1 MKTRLFDSI
10 IREPRLMA
18 KYYLPFCFAKK
29 VNRMVFKAD
38 GRFPHGGMFDRLKGA
53 ISVYAAAQCVG
64 REFKIS
70 FTQPFDLRD
79 YLEPNEYDW
88 TIEEDVL
95 VKGWP
100 AARPIFMYGEFANP
114 VRLVKKR
121 SCESHF
127 YYGYNS
133 LDWLNERYGKNF
145 EFGALYKQ
153 LFKPTDRLQKYIDM
167 YKAEIGS
174 KYIVAHFRFMNLIG
188 DSTEFKEINPTLP
201 EDKQD
206 ELIAKSLEQLRRLE
220 NSDFDLDS
228 DFDPDTNSNFY
239 SEIEM
244 KENGQSQSRF
254 RIMLCTDSARFVSIV
269 KEQMPDVY
277 VVPGE
282 IKHIGTAE
290 DNSDASTIK
299 MFLDYYLIAEAEK
312 VYNFVSKGMWKS
324 AFPEYAAKI
333 GQKLFERKFY

>member
-1 MKTRLFDSI
+1 MVNINIIFDYVV
-10 IREPRLMA
+10 REPRFIA
-18 KYYLPFCFAKK
+18 KYYTPFRFGKLSS
-29 VNRMVFKAD
+29 RMVFKAD

-53 ISVYAAAQCVG
+53 ISVYAASQCIG

-70 FTQPFDLRD
+70 FTHPFDLRD
-79 YLEPNEYDW
+79 YLEPNGYDW
-88 TIEEDVL
+88 TIDESDLE
-95 VKGWP
+95 KGWP
-100 AARPIFMYGEFANP
+100 AAKPIFMYGEFANP

-133 LDWLNERYGKNF
+133 LDWLNKRYGKSF

-153 LFKPTDRLQKYIDM
+153 LFKPTARLQKYIDM

-174 KYIVAHFRFMNLIG
+174 KYLVAHFRFMNLIG

-201 EDKQD
+201 EDKQN
-206 ELIAKSLEQLRRLE
+206 ELIEKSLEQLRLLE
-220 NSDFDLDS
+220 QSTP
-228 DFDPDTNSNFY
+228 PD
-239 SEIEM
+239 
-244 KENGQSQSRF
+244 GGDGGG

-269 KEQMPDVY
+269 KEQMPEVY

-312 VYNFVSKGMWKS
+312 VYNFVSDGMWKS

-333 GQKLFERKFY
+333 GQKTFERIFY